1 MPDPNGLQY
10 MPGGKLYGLNSP
22 FITSNNPPAPSTTN
36 KLGYLGLSGVN
47 SPTYI
52 APPPGVATVDNPG
65 TFVASQPLVEHQG
78 TRQTA
83 NADGTFNWMSTAP
96 GNVGTTAANQ
106 SSNAPNYN
114 VMTGAPGNT
123 NSTTSATTP
132 NSYGFNPIPGAGT
145 ANRSGSSSYGGW
157 NPMAG
162 APGNTQSGLSQPN
175 DNGLNYHSPQ
185 DQVANALFDQQQSMF
200 SPYRPQGS
208 GFFRS
213 RF

>member
-1 MPDPNGLQY
+1 MPDPTGLQY
-10 MPGGKLYGLNSP
+10 MPGGRLYGLNSP

-47 SPTYI
+47 SPTYT
-52 APPPGVATVDNPG
+52 PPPAGTATVDNPG
-65 TFVASQPLVEHQG
+65 TFVASQPLVENKG
-78 TRQTA
+78 TPA
-83 NADGTFNWMSTAP
+83 AFAP
-96 GNVGTTAANQ
+96 GGGSYGFNPLV
-106 SSNAPNYN
+106 
-114 VMTGAPGNT
+114 GAPGNAGGIT
-123 NSTTSATTP
+123 SSGATSA

-145 ANRSGSSSYGGW
+145 TTPTGGKH
-157 NPMAG
+157 PYQ
-162 APGNTQSGLSQPN
+162 QSTGMPQPAQGTVAQS

-185 DQVANALFDQQQSMF
+185 DQVANALFDQQQSVF